1 MASSARAVGVNS
13 RVTNARANRL
23 SMTSAGG
30 RGPARRGG
38 HDPRRHV
45 ADMGHPHSTD
55 GQGPVRPLPCAV
67 ARVEVKGGANRQ
79 RRGGLMAGNAK
90 SRVEPGAVAQG
101 PPDRIRNVVLVG
113 HASSGKTTL
122 VESLLLGTGTLTR
135 LGRVEDGSTVCDHE
149 DVERRMG
156 RSVSLA
162 VASVVHEEGKVNF
175 IDTPGHPDFVGEVRA
190 GLRAA
195 DAALFVVSA
204 VDGVDGMTRMLWEEC
219 ASVGMPRAVVV
230 THLDQ
235 QRADF
240 DEALAICQRVF
251 GEGVQPLY
259 LPLLDDAEAPAGLIG
274 LLSQKVFDLSG
285 GTRVERDAE
294 PEHLQLIEGARTT
307 LIEGIIQESEDD
319 SLLDR
324 WLAGEEVTF
333 DTLVTDLEMAVA
345 RGAFHPVVP
354 ANPLTGLGAAEILE
368 VVVRGFPSPMEHPAP
383 IVTTPD
389 GDPRESIVTDVAAPL
404 VAEVVKTTTDPYV
417 GRVSLVRIFSGT
429 LAPDATV
436 HVSGHFAQFS
446 GDERGH
452 EDHDVD
458 ERVGAVS
465 AIFGSTLTPVEKGS
479 AGDIVAVARLTRA
492 ETGDT
497 LSDPSAPALM
507 EPWVMP
513 EPLLPTALTA
523 KTSADEDKLS
533 QALARLSA
541 EDPTLRIEIN
551 RDTHQIVV
559 WSMGEAHLEVLLDR
573 LKGRHGVE
581 VTTGPVRVALRET
594 LQKPGAGHGRHV
606 KQSGGHGQYAV
617 ADIEVEPLPEG
628 GGFEFVDKVV
638 GGAVPRQFI
647 PSVEKGVRAQMAKGV
662 AAGYPMVDV
671 RVTLVGG
678 KAHSVDSSD
687 AAFQMAGALA
697 LKEAAAA
704 AGIAMLEPIDEVQV
718 VVDDEYVGAV
728 MGALSGRRGGVTGTT
743 SVGNGRTEVAADVP
757 AVELTRYAVDLR
769 SLAHGTGTFTR
780 KYVRH
785 AAMPQHQV
793 EKVLAESSS

>member
-1 MASSARAVGVNS
+1 
-13 RVTNARANRL
+13 
-23 SMTSAGG
+23 
-30 RGPARRGG
+30 
-38 HDPRRHV
+38 
-45 ADMGHPHSTD
+45 
-55 GQGPVRPLPCAV
+55 
-67 ARVEVKGGANRQ
+67 
-79 RRGGLMAGNAK
+79 MAGNAK
-90 SRVEPGAVAQG
+90 SRVEPGQAGRLAQV

-113 HASSGKTTL
+113 HAASGKTAL
-122 VESLLLGTGTLTR
+122 VESLLVGTGTLSR
-135 LGRVEDGSTVCDHE
+135 LGRVDDGTTVCDHE

-162 VASVVHEEGKVNF
+162 VASVLHEGVKVNF
-175 IDTPGHPDFVGEVRA
+175 VDTPGHPDFVGEVRA

-219 ASVGMPRAVVV
+219 AAVGMPRAVVV

-240 DEALAICQRVF
+240 EEALAVCQRVF

-259 LPLLDDAEAPAGLIG
+259 LPLLDDDEAPAALIG
-274 LLSQKVFDLSG
+274 LLSQKVFDLSSG
-285 GTRVERDAE
+285 ARVERDAE
-294 PEHLQLIEGARTT
+294 PEHLELVEGARTA

-319 SLLDR
+319 GLLDR

-333 DTLVTDLEMAVA
+333 DALVEDLEKAVA

-354 ANPLTGLGAAEILE
+354 ANPLTGLGAPEILE
-368 VVVRGFPSPMEHPAP
+368 VVVRGFPSPLEHPAP
-383 IVTTPD
+383 TVSTPD
-389 GDPRESIVTDVAAPL
+389 GDPREPITTDAAGPL

-429 LAPDATV
+429 LVPDATV
-436 HVSGHFAQFS
+436 HVSGHFAQFAGS
-446 GDERGH
+446 ERGH

-497 LSDPSAPALM
+497 LSDPAAPALM

-513 EPLLPTALTA
+513 DPLLPTALTA
-523 KTSADEDKLS
+523 RTSADEDKLS
-533 QALARLSA
+533 QALGRLAA

-581 VTTGPVRVALRET
+581 VTTGPVRVSLRET
-594 LQKPGAGHGRHV
+594 LQKRGAGHGRHV

-647 PSVEKGVRAQMAKGV
+647 PSVEKGVRAQLAKGV

-687 AAFQMAGALA
+687 AAFQTAGALA

-728 MGALSGRRGGVTGTT
+728 MGDLSGRRGRVTGTT
-743 SVGNGRTEVAADVP
+743 SVGNGRTEVGAEVP

-785 AAMPQHQV
+785 APMPQHQV
-793 EKVLAESSS
+793 DKVLADSSS

>member
-1 MASSARAVGVNS
+1 MAGN
-13 RVTNARANRL
+13 
-23 SMTSAGG
+23 
-30 RGPARRGG
+30 PK
-38 HDPRRHV
+38 
-45 ADMGHPHSTD
+45 
-55 GQGPVRPLPCAV
+55 
-67 ARVEVKGGANRQ
+67 ARVEAV
-79 RRGGLMAGNAK
+79 
-90 SRVEPGAVAQG
+90 RV

-113 HASSGKTTL
+113 HAAAGKTAL
-122 VESLLLGTGTLTR
+122 VEALLLGTGAISR
-135 LGRVEDGSTVCDHE
+135 LGRIEDGSTVCDHE
-149 DVERRMG
+149 DVEHRLG

-162 VASVVHEEGKVNF
+162 VASVLHEGVRVTF
-175 IDTPGHPDFVGEVRA
+175 VDTPGHPDFVGEVRA

-219 ASVGMPRAVVV
+219 AAVGMPRAVVV

-240 DEALAICQRVF
+240 DEALAVCQRVF
-251 GEGVQPLY
+251 GAGVQPLY
-259 LPLLDDAEAPAGLIG
+259 LPLLDDDEAPAGLIG
-274 LLSQKVFDLSG
+274 LLSQRVFDYSG
-285 GTRVERDAE
+285 GPRVERDAD
-294 PEHLQLIEGARTT
+294 PEHLELIEGARQG

-319 SLLDR
+319 GLLDR
-324 WLAGEEVTF
+324 WLAGEDVSF
-333 DTLVTDLEMAVA
+333 DTLVEDLEKAVA
-345 RGAFHPVVP
+345 RGAFHPVLI
-354 ANPLTGLGAAEILE
+354 ADPLTGLGTAELLE
-368 VVVRGFPSPMEHPAP
+368 VVVRGFPSPLEHPTPA
-383 IVTTPD
+383 VTTPD
-389 GDPRESIVTDVAAPL
+389 GDPREPLTCDPAGSL

-417 GRVSLVRIFSGT
+417 GRVSIVRVFSGT
-429 LAPDATV
+429 LTTDNIV
-436 HVSGHFAQFS
+436 HVSGHFSRFA
-446 GDERGH
+446 GEERGH

-458 ERVGAVS
+458 ERVGAIS
-465 AIFGSTLTPVEKGS
+465 AVLGGTLTPVDSGV
-479 AGDIVAVARLTRA
+479 AGEVLAVARLTRA

-523 KTSADEDKLS
+523 RTSADEDKLS
-533 QALARLSA
+533 QGLARLAA
-541 EDPTLRIEIN
+541 EDPTLRVEVN
-551 RDTHQIVV
+551 PDTHQVVV

-573 LKGRHGVE
+573 LKVKHGVD

-594 LQKPGAGHGRHV
+594 LQKHAAGHGRHV

-628 GGFEFVDKVV
+628 GGFEFVDRVV

-647 PSVEKGVRAQMAKGV
+647 PSVEKGVRAQMTKGV
-662 AAGYPMVDV
+662 AAGYPMVDI

-728 MGALSGRRGGVTGTT
+728 MGDLSSRRGRVTGQT
-743 SVGNGRTEVAADVP
+743 SVGNGRTEVAAEVP
-757 AVELTRYAVDLR
+757 ATELTRYAVDLR

-780 KYVRH
+780 KYARH
-785 AAMPQHQV
+785 APMPQHQV
-793 EKVLAESSS
+793 EKVLQGTP

>member
-1 MASSARAVGVNS
+1 
-13 RVTNARANRL
+13 
-23 SMTSAGG
+23 
-30 RGPARRGG
+30 
-38 HDPRRHV
+38 
-45 ADMGHPHSTD
+45 
-55 GQGPVRPLPCAV
+55 
-67 ARVEVKGGANRQ
+67 
-79 RRGGLMAGNAK
+79 MAGNPK
-90 SRVEPGAVAQG
+90 SRVEAVRV

-113 HASSGKTTL
+113 HAAAGKTAL
-122 VESLLLGTGTLTR
+122 VEALLLGTGAISR

-149 DVERRMG
+149 DVEHRLG

-162 VASVVHEEGKVNF
+162 VASVLHEGVRVTF
-175 IDTPGHPDFVGEVRA
+175 VDTPGHPDFVGEVRA

-219 ASVGMPRAVVV
+219 AAVGMPRAVVV

-240 DEALAICQRVF
+240 DEALAVCQRVF
-251 GEGVQPLY
+251 GDGVQPLY
-259 LPLLDDAEAPAGLIG
+259 LPLLGDEEAPAGLIG
-274 LLSQKVFDLSG
+274 LLSQRVFDYSG
-285 GTRVERDAE
+285 GARVERDAD
-294 PEHLQLIEGARTT
+294 PEHLQLIEGARQG

-319 SLLDR
+319 GLLDR
-324 WLAGEEVTF
+324 WLAGEDVPF
-333 DTLVTDLEMAVA
+333 DTLVEDLEKAVA
-345 RGAFHPVVP
+345 RGAFHPVLI
-354 ANPLTGLGAAEILE
+354 ADPLTGLGTAELLE
-368 VVVRGFPSPMEHPAP
+368 VVVRGFPSPLEHPAP
-383 IVTTPD
+383 AVTTPD
-389 GDPRESIVTDVAAPL
+389 GDPREPLTCDPAGPL

-417 GRVSLVRIFSGT
+417 GRVSIVRIFSGT
-429 LAPDATV
+429 LTTDATV
-436 HVSGHFAQFS
+436 HVSGHFSRFA
-446 GDERGH
+446 GGERGH

-458 ERVGAVS
+458 ERVGAIS
-465 AIFGSTLTPVEKGS
+465 AVLGGTLTPVDSGL
-479 AGDIVAVARLTRA
+479 AGEVLAVARLTRA

-523 KTSADEDKLS
+523 RTSADEDKLS
-533 QALARLSA
+533 QGLGRLAA
-541 EDPTLRIEIN
+541 EDPTLRVEVN
-551 RDTHQIVV
+551 PDTHQVVV

-573 LKGRHGVE
+573 LKVKHGVE

-594 LQKPGAGHGRHV
+594 LQKPAAGHGRHV

-628 GGFEFVDKVV
+628 GGFEFVDRVV

-687 AAFQMAGALA
+687 AAFQTAGALA

-728 MGALSGRRGGVTGTT
+728 MGDLSSRRGRVTGQT
-743 SVGNGRTEVAADVP
+743 SVGNGRTEVAAEVP
-757 AVELTRYAVDLR
+757 ATELTRYAIDLR
-769 SLAHGTGTFTR
+769 SLAHGTGSFTR

-793 EKVLAESSS
+793 EKVLQGTS